1 MFNMKYITQVM
12 ATPHILFW
20 GSHVQY
26 H

>member
-1 MFNMKYITQVM
+1 MKYITQVM